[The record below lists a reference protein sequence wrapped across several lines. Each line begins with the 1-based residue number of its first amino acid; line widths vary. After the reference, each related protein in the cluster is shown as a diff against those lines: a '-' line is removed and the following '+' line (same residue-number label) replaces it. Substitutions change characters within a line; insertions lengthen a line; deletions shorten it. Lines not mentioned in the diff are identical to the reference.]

1 MFVASAKDIQGAI
14 AVLALSIVPIV
25 VGLPSAVVQTSP
37 TFIRLL
43 WGGIVA
49 FMVYNRYF
57 LTAVVFIAVGLM
69 IQFGYDEYSHTAA
82 MARFSEVAR
91 NDPRFN
97 ESVDLDLQIANDTL
111 SRDPARW
118 LDPGRKKGPLL
129 LYPPTPEQ
137 LQMAGSNGK

>member
-1 MFVASAKDIQGAI
+1 MFVASAKDIQGAL
-14 AVLALSIVPIV
+14 AVLALSVVPLV
-25 VGLPSAVVQTSP
+25 VGLPSAVINTSP

-43 WGGIVA
+43 WAGVVL
-49 FMVYNRYF
+49 FMLYNRYF
-57 LTAVVFIAVGLM
+57 LTAVVFLAVGMM
-69 IQFGYDEYSHTAA
+69 IQYGYDEYSHTAA
-82 MARFSEVAR
+82 MARYSEVAR